1 MDKLPVVI
9 LELDSARIEL
19 LLSRLNFNEIFIVA
33 MLVENGDQREI
44 AVGDQA
50 IPTYPLSSIEE
61 FFVHKTDFIWL
72 LDGSARSD
80 QLINFLKANG
90 IDDDFI
96 VDFNIRFDGRRV
108 DALKSIGGKNFF
120 VTGDQY
126 FVDGIKFDC
135 FNGVAGVCLADDRQ
149 DIRQSF
155 FTARYA
161 LERSDR
167 LKFALIGLSPQ
178 SLFVENADNTQY
190 VFTLKN
196 FADQSVRGQLIQK
209 IFKPTLDPPVD
220 PSECTDLSPT
230 ALAHWRDTLQSITVE
245 QNADIFNRNLNALEN
260 YIKLCVERG
269 VKPIAVVLPYSPI
282 IHQKYSEAQ
291 LAVFRE
297 TLRQLEIIYRDFQ
310 LIDLFDVPLGYDCF
324 KDSLNL
330 NPRGAQLISSLIA
343 FKLHNQGVLPFDGLL
358 EMNYD
363 KFFGLSALLVVDTYN
378 KLLERLFAVT
388 LEKIRR
394 QSKIKVGFVLYD
406 TAMWCGDELYR
417 QFERVEHY
425 QPTIFL
431 CRRRDLDDES
441 VRRDFDDGLKIFA
454 SKGMNAIDG
463 AQPFERQDILIYL
476 TPYTDILPPTLQL
489 EEQTAR
495 TLTVYIPYGMHVS
508 GNAHVPLQDYPIM
521 TLAWKVF
528 LDTQDTLDFYKNNCR
543 LGLPRGEYSGYPR
556 MDYFAV
562 EHPDEQF
569 KWKEARP
576 RSTKIIWAPHW
587 SIDNGIE
594 YATFHLNYKFFYE
607 YAKSHPKTS
616 WVVKPHPN
624 LSYEAVSS
632 GLFRSTE
639 EYEEYI
645 RRWEKLPNARV
656 ITGGYYQAAFAS
668 SDGMILDSG
677 SFNAEY
683 QYTHKPLL
691 FLTRDTQQFTDIGA
705 ALMEVLYRA
714 DGRDHKAIASFI
726 ENVLV
731 KKKDTMSAARKKFF
745 DEHFNYRQDNGML
758 ASEYIFNAIDRDLN
772 GGD

>member
-1 MDKLPVVI
+1 MNKPSAVI
-9 LELDSARIEL
+9 VELDPERIEL
-19 LLSRLNFNEIFIVA
+19 VLSRINRNAINIVA
-33 MLVENGDQREI
+33 MLVDQGDKR
-44 AVGDQA
+44 DLA
-50 IPTYPLSSIEE
+50 IGNQVIPAQPLTSIEDVIALNKE
-61 FFVHKTDFIWL
+61 LFWL
-72 LDGSARSD
+72 LDGSARLD
-80 QLINFLKANG
+80 QLRQFLIENG
-90 IDDDFI
+90 VEENFI
-96 VDFNIRFDGRRV
+96 VDFNIRFNARWI
-108 DALKSIGGKNFF
+108 DAVKQIGGKNFII
-120 VTGDQY
+120 TGDQS
-126 FVDGIKFDC
+126 FVDGINPEC
-135 FNGVAGVCLADDRQ
+135 FVGVDGINLADRDQ
-149 DIRQSF
+149 DVCQMF
-155 FTARYA
+155 FTTLYVI
-161 LERSDR
+161 EHSPSV
-167 LKFALIGLSPQ
+167 KFALLGLTPHV
-178 SLFVENADNTQY
+178 LFSKCTDNVQY
-190 VFTLKN
+190 IETLKN
-196 FADQSVRGQLIQK
+196 FTDPSEQGRLIK
-209 IFKPTLDPPVD
+209 NIFKPVVD
-220 PSECTDLSPT
+220 PEVEPSVGEDFSST
-230 ALAHWRDTLQSITVE
+230 ALTTWKDTVDELTVE
-245 QNADIFNRNLNALEN
+245 QKADIFGPNLAGFEDI
-260 YIKLCVERG
+260 IKLCLGRG
-269 VKPIAVVLPYSPI
+269 VKPIAVVLPYSSI
-282 IHQKYSEAQ
+282 IRQHYPKDQ
-291 LAVFRE
+291 LVIFRQM
-297 TLRQLEIIYRDFQ
+297 LRQLAITHNGFS
-310 LIDLFDVPLGYDCF
+310 LLDLFDVPLGYDCF
-324 KDSLNL
+324 KDMLNL
-330 NPRGAQLISSLIA
+330 NRRGAQLISSLIA
-343 FKLHNQGVLPFDGLL
+343 FKLHNQGVLPFDDLIL
-358 EMNYD
+358 MNYD
-363 KFFGLSALLVVDTYN
+363 KFFGLSALLVVDTYH
-378 KLLERLFAVT
+378 KLMSRVFDVT
-388 LEKIRR
+388 IEKIRR
-394 QSKIKVGFVLYD
+394 QPKIKVGFVLFD
-406 TAMWCGDELYR
+406 AAMWCGDFLYR
-417 QFERVEHY
+417 LFERSERY
-425 QPTIFL
+425 EPTVFL
-431 CRRRDLDDES
+431 CLRRDLDDELT
-441 VRRDFDDGLKIFA
+441 RKDFEDGLKIFA
-454 SKGMNAIDG
+454 SKNINVVDG
-463 AQPFERQDILIYL
+463 DKSFDRQDVLIYL
-476 TPYTDILPPTLQL
+476 TPYSDILPPAFQL

-495 TLTVYIPYGMHVS
+495 TLAIYIPYGMHVS
-508 GNAHVPLQDYPIM
+508 GNSHVPLQRYPIM

-576 RSTKIIWAPHW
+576 RSTKIVWAPHW

-632 GLFRSTE
+632 GLFRSTD

-714 DGRDHKAIASFI
+714 DGRDHKAIAAFI
-726 ENVLV
+726 DNVLV